1 MILALVMALAL
12 VACGNKNTDDGKKDD
27 DKKDTPTVITNPD
40 EVQDEMTSSDGK
52 YEVAFVTDVGQLKD
66 KSFNQGTYDGV
77 KLYAANNNLSYKYYQ
92 PANGSEA
99 TDDDRFAAM
108 KAAVDNG
115 AKVVVCA
122 GYLQEA
128 ALRMAAKQ
136 FTDVSFVFIDG
147 YPVGEEANVKDS
159 PALKNIAGIA
169 FKEEQCGYLAGYA
182 VVKEGYTKLGF
193 SGGGGGTNP
202 ACCRY
207 GYGFVQGADA
217 AAKELN
223 EKVEINYS
231 WQYGA
236 NYNASPELQTMAAGW
251 YQTGTE
257 VIFACGGSMFA
268 SISAAAAA
276 EEGKVVGVDVDQS
289 GESNTVITSAMKG
302 LADSAQWALGKFY
315 AGEFASIG
323 GVQTSLGANENAVG
337 LPTATW
343 SLTKWSVDSYK
354 VMLQDIKDGKIAIDN
369 NYDNLASTEN
379 GTLNIVGQASAC
391 RPPQR
396 PGSARALFFAPKP
409 RMPPVEICGIPL
421 VNRRPSCYNF
431 PRKPEGGSTHGT
443 ARRTSPA

>member
-1 MILALVMALAL
+1 
-12 VACGNKNTDDGKKDD
+12 
-27 DKKDTPTVITNPD
+27 
-40 EVQDEMTSSDGK
+40 MTSSDGK

-77 KLYAANNNLSYKYYQ
+77 KLYAANNGLSYKYYQ

-99 TDDDRFAAM
+99 TDDDRFTAM

-122 GYLQEA
+122 GFMQTN
-128 ALRMAAKQ
+128 ALRMAASQ
-136 FTDVSFVFIDG
+136 FTDVSFVYIDG
-147 YPVGEEANVKDS
+147 DVIRADAEDKNSAILTNV
-159 PALKNIAGIA
+159 AGVA

-182 VVKEGYTKLGF
+182 AVKEGYTKLGF
-193 SGGGGGTNP
+193 TGGGGGDNP

-223 EKVEINYS
+223 EKVEMNYS

-236 NYNASPELQTMAAGW
+236 NFSASPELQTMAAGW
-251 YQTGTE
+251 YQAGTE

-268 SISAAAAA
+268 SVAAAAGA
-276 EEGKVVGVDVDQS
+276 DEGKVIGVDVDQS
-289 GESNTVITSAMKG
+289 FESTTVITSAMKG
-302 LADSAQWALGKFY
+302 LADSVQWALGKFY

-343 SLTKWSVDSYK
+343 SLTKWSVDDYNTK
-354 VMLQDIKDGKIAIDN
+354 LQEIKDGKIAIDN

-379 GTLNIVGQASAC
+379 VTLNIVG
-391 RPPQR
+391 
-396 PGSARALFFAPKP
+396 
-409 RMPPVEICGIPL
+409 
-421 VNRRPSCYNF
+421 
-431 PRKPEGGSTHGT
+431 
-443 ARRTSPA
+443 